1 MILLTQLT
9 SRSLA
14 LAAVSLALTIPALTG
29 FAGTAFADDAPA
41 PQAAVTIAGAET
53 APHVRQGTPANVS
66 GAVARYVVGPL
77 GHVRGFVLKDGTI
90 VMVHGT
96 AGDGMA
102 KQVRVGEV
110 VRVEGWSPTASG
122 GKEVMHASVFG
133 PHGQVVTP
141 PARGERQ
148 RDMGARKAER
158 QEERAEIA
166 KLPDASANGTV
177 ETVMMGRR
185 GKPGALV
192 LTDGTSVILSHSLS
206 REVMSRGVRVGDRI
220 QSSGKGATY
229 PAGASV
235 YVRSIAF
242 ADGTRFEAKPGR
254 TAQPS

>member
-1 MILLTQLT
+1 MILLTKTT

-29 FAGTAFADDAPA
+29 FAGTAFANDVSA
-41 PQAAVTIAGAET
+41 PQAAVTAVGAGT
-53 APHVRQGTPANVS
+53 AHVRQGTPANVS

-77 GHVRGFVLKDGTI
+77 GHVRGFILKDGT
-90 VMVHGT
+90 VVSVHGT

-102 KQVRVGEV
+102 KQVRIGDV

-133 PHGQVVTP
+133 QGGQIVAP
-141 PARGERQ
+141 PARGDRS
-148 RDMGARKAER
+148 RDPGARKAER

-185 GKPGALV
+185 GKPAALV

-206 REVMSRGVRVGDRI
+206 REVMSRGIRVGDRI

-235 YVRSIAF
+235 FVRSITF
-242 ADGTRFEAKPGR
+242 ADGTRFDAQPGR
-254 TAQPS
+254 NAQPG